1 MQTSRSRVQTR
12 IQTPDLDFGSRWLP
26 KFNRDFLVQSYICG
40 KIFMKIRTVCPE
52 IWAQWSKMPSGNA
65 EESFKK
71 FLDPDLEV
79 DDIQNLISS
88 SLSTVISVVK
98 FSCSSVQWFLHNAAT
113 DRHTNIGH
121 YITSLAEVTSVS
133 NGSNTMLFHT
143 SHNHRFNRAQ
153 TLQQHRS
160 NTGQITLHSLKVIY
174 SGQMYRLYDSK
185 CWASLSCGDKNLC
198 ISA

>member
-1 MQTSRSRVQTR
+1 MKSYRNSWAWGWAMLDELRTRKWKWCGHRLKSDKQHFETGAVRDHSPLPRRIWSGSGVR
-12 IQTPDLDFGSRWLP
+12 IQSPGIRIRTSDLD
-26 KFNRDFLVQSYICG
+26 DF
-40 KIFMKIRTVCPE
+40 
-52 IWAQWSKMPSGNA
+52 
-65 EESFKK
+65 
-71 FLDPDLEV
+71 
-79 DDIQNLISS
+79 QNLTGT
-88 SLSTVISVVK
+88 SLFKVTFVVK